1 MSSTE
6 AGPSP
11 RGSLLGGRPVP
22 DVALGVGTAVLV
34 LVAGAGGIGPAGPR
48 GPLDAGA
55 VLLACV
61 VGAALAARRTAP
73 FVVLLVT
80 NAAVAAWFALA
91 YPGRLVTVAA
101 LVACYTV
108 AAERGPRWGAAGWL
122 VTAAVSTVTVRA
134 VLAPV
139 WFDDRAVNALSLTLA
154 AAALGALTH
163 ARRAQAEGLRER
175 TERIAEARA
184 EQARRA
190 AAEQRLEIARE
201 LHDVFGHTMATVSV
215 QAGVAA
221 HVLDRRPELAEQA
234 VRTIK
239 TISDEGLAEVQ
250 VLLAALRSEDAAP
263 ARGLAELETLL
274 DVTRS
279 TGVPV
284 RLDVTGE
291 PRPLPARV
299 DMAVFR
305 IVQESLT
312 NARRHAHPT
321 TVRVRLSYCAD
332 AVGVEVR
339 NDGVADGDAPAPA
352 GGHGLAGMRA
362 RASALGGTLTAGRTA
377 GGGFAVECSLPT
389 GDRSGT

>member
-1 MSSTE
+1 VSSTE
-6 AGPSP
+6 AG
-11 RGSLLGGRPVP
+11 RSLLGARRPVL
-22 DVALGVGTAVLV
+22 DIALGVGTAVLV
-34 LVAGAGGIGPAGPR
+34 LVAGASGIGPVGPR
-48 GPLDAGA
+48 GPLGAGA
-55 VLLACV
+55 VLLACG

-73 FVVLLVT
+73 FVVLLVS
-80 NAAVAAWFALA
+80 NAAVAAWFVLA

-154 AAALGALTH
+154 AAALGAVTH
-163 ARRAQAEGLRER
+163 ARRAQAAGLRER

-299 DMAVFR
+299 EMAVFR

-312 NARRHAHPT
+312 NARRHAHPR
-321 TVRVRLSYCAD
+321 TVRVRLCYGAD